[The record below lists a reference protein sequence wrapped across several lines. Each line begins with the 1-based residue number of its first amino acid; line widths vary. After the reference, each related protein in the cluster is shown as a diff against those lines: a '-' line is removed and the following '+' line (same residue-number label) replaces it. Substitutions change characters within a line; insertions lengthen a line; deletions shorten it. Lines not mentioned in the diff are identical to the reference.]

1 MEERTFFH
9 CWYQLNLQPLW
20 DCSLPSCFLKVS
32 PFLFSTRCFCAALRA
47 ECYRCTTASPQIC
60 LSISTTPRLCTM
72 ATLQGAG
79 EAVLRCRTE
88 SWNAAASISIDTWR
102 VWRAPPSTGCEGR
115 SSGDGGQG
123 IVKEWTKPA
132 SGWWSNNRGRE
143 GKDGMASIGSYFCL
157 VTKSCLTI
165 CDPMNFSPPGSRGFS
180 RQECWSELPFS
191 SSRGSSW
198 SRN

>member
-1 MEERTFFH
+1 MCSTSPINEMEIKTRYHLTLVRIIVSDDVEERIFSH

-20 DCSLPSCFLKVS
+20 DYSVPSCFLKLS
-32 PFLFSTRCFCAALRA
+32 PFLFSTKCFCAALRA

-60 LSISTTPRLCTM
+60 LSFSTTPGLCTM

-88 SWNAAASISIDTWR
+88 SWNAAAGISVDTWR

-123 IVKEWTKPA
+123 MSKA
-132 SGWWSNNRGRE
+132 CFR
-143 GKDGMASIGSYFCL
+143 L
-157 VTKSCLTI
+157 VV
-165 CDPMNFSPPGSRGFS
+165 
-180 RQECWSELPFS
+180 
-191 SSRGSSW
+191 
-198 SRN
+198 